1 MRQVQI
7 QSRSDLNAMLQIEA
21 DEKAE
26 GGASHLYAI
35 KYAGPAT
42 CAGQYGENIYPDVD
56 VRIHFQKGAMKEVGF
71 NGISDE
77 ALIAIVIDRLRGF
90 QSGPFSCRENALA
103 LTKLEEA
110 MMWLDHRTRDRMAR
124 GVEGVSVA

>member
-1 MRQVQI
+1 MRI
-7 QSRSDLNAMLQIEA
+7 ITIHHGSDLNQNLTIQA

-26 GGASHLYAI
+26 AGASHSYSVSDTSGLHTMAAV
-35 KYAGPAT
+35 K
-42 CAGQYGENIYPDVD
+42 
-56 VRIHFQKGAMKEVGF
+56 FQKGALKDVGF

-103 LTKLEEA
+103 LTKMEEA
-110 MMWLDHRTRDRMAR
+110 LHWLNARTRDRMER
-124 GVEGVSVA
+124 GVEGKSVA